1 LRAQTN
7 AVTEDAVFPQR
18 RGARTI
24 GINVFATPR
33 ERHGEM
39 LKTLGAIADLA
50 DSHALP
56 KNMYS
61 SFHPAIEAPIV
72 VNYVQYADPTGGREL
87 AAVARP
93 LVDRTHELSTSHD
106 MRYYDAVDVVTAGG
120 SFEFGVV
127 AGKDTVAVI
136 SVYVVEP
143 DKQSE
148 LIDALRSYADI
159 AKSADGFKA
168 MSILQGQKPEHAAAY
183 EVWTDLAAYRRSA
196 TSVAREALARARAL
210 ATEAVIEAYSVER
223 VNRHRGA
230 AKGDG
235 SAQQGINP

>member
-1 LRAQTN
+1 MAEET
-7 AVTEDAVFPQR
+7 VFPQR
-18 RGARTI
+18 RGATSI

-39 LKTLGAIADLA
+39 LETLAAIADLA

-93 LVDRTHELSTSHD
+93 LVDRTHELSTSHE
-106 MRYYDAVDVVTAGG
+106 MRYYDAVDVVTAAG
-120 SFEFGVV
+120 STEFAVV
-127 AGKDTVAVI
+127 AGKDTVSVI
-136 SVYVVEP
+136 GVYVVEP
-143 DKQSE
+143 GKQSE
-148 LIDALRSYADI
+148 LIDALRKYADI
-159 AKSADGFKA
+159 VKSADGFKA
-168 MSILQGQKPEHAAAY
+168 MSVLQGQKPEFAAAY
-183 EVWTDLAAYRRSA
+183 EVWTNIAAYRRSA
-196 TSVAREALARARAL
+196 MSVATEPLAHARAL
-210 ATEAVIEAYSVER
+210 ATEALIEAYSVVR

-230 AKGDG
+230 VTAD
-235 SAQQGINP
+235 

>member
-1 LRAQTN
+1 LA
-7 AVTEDAVFPQR
+7 EDTVFPQR
-18 RGARTI
+18 RGARSI

-61 SFHPAIEAPIV
+61 AFHPAIEAPIV

-93 LVDRTHELSTSHD
+93 LVNRTHELSTSHE

-120 SFEFGVV
+120 SFEFAVV

-136 SVYVVEP
+136 GVYVVEP

-159 AKSADGFKA
+159 VKSAEGFRA
-168 MSILQGQKPEHAAAY
+168 MSVLQGQKPEHAAAY
-183 EVWTDLAAYRRSA
+183 EVWTDIAAYRRSA

-210 ATEAVIEAYSVER
+210 ATEALIEAYSVVR
-223 VNRHRGA
+223 VNRHGGA
-230 AKGDG
+230 AKGD
-235 SAQQGINP
+235 

>member
-1 LRAQTN
+1 MA
-7 AVTEDAVFPQR
+7 EYAVFPQR
-18 RGARTI
+18 RGASSI

-39 LKTLGAIADLA
+39 LETLGAIADLA

-93 LVDRTHELSTSHD
+93 LVDRTHELSTSHE

-120 SFEFGVV
+120 SFEFAVV

-148 LIDALRSYADI
+148 LIDALRSYAGLVTP
-159 AKSADGFKA
+159 ADGFNA
-168 MSILQGQKPEHAAAY
+168 MSVLQGQKPEHAAAY
-183 EVWTDLAAYRRSA
+183 EVWTSIAAYRLSA
-196 TSVAREALARARAL
+196 TGVAREALARARAL
-210 ATEAVIEAYSVER
+210 ATEVLIEAYSVAR

-230 AKGDG
+230 DR
-235 SAQQGINP
+235 

>member
-1 LRAQTN
+1 MAELT
-7 AVTEDAVFPQR
+7 VFPQR
-18 RGARTI
+18 KGATSI

-33 ERHGEM
+33 ERHAEM
-39 LKTLGAIADLA
+39 LETLAAIADLA

-93 LVDRTHELSTSHD
+93 LVDRTHELSMSHE

-120 SFEFGVV
+120 SSEFAVV

-143 DKQSE
+143 GKQPE
-148 LIDALRSYADI
+148 LIDTLRRYAGI
-159 AKSADGFKA
+159 VKPADGFRA
-168 MSILQGQKPEHAAAY
+168 ISVLQGQKPEHAAAY
-183 EVWTDLAAYRRSA
+183 EVWADIAAYRRSA
-196 TSVAREALARARAL
+196 TSVASEALAHARAL
-210 ATEAVIEAYSVER
+210 ATEVLIEAYNVVR

-230 AKGDG
+230 GV
-235 SAQQGINP
+235 

>member
-1 LRAQTN
+1 LGHERRTAL
-7 AVTEDAVFPQR
+7 VEDKVFPQR
-18 RGARTI
+18 RGAKSI

-39 LKTLGAIADLA
+39 LETLGAIADLA

-106 MRYYDAVDVVTAGG
+106 MRYYDAVDVVTAEG

-159 AKSADGFKA
+159 VKSADGFKA
-168 MSILQGQKPEHAAAY
+168 MSVLQGQKPEHAAAY
-183 EVWTDLAAYRRSA
+183 EVWTDIAAYRFSA
-196 TSVAREALARARAL
+196 KSVAREALARARAL
-210 ATEAVIEAYSVER
+210 ATEALIEAYSVVR

-230 AKGDG
+230 SD
-235 SAQQGINP
+235 

>member
-1 LRAQTN
+1 LA
-7 AVTEDAVFPQR
+7 EDTVFPQR
-18 RGARTI
+18 RDARSI

-61 SFHPAIEAPIV
+61 SFHPAIEASIV

-120 SFEFGVV
+120 SFEFAVV
-127 AGKDTVAVI
+127 AGKDTVAII

-148 LIDALRSYADI
+148 LIDALQSYAGI
-159 AKSADGFKA
+159 VKSANGFTA
-168 MSILQGQKPEHAAAY
+168 MSVLQGQKPEHAAAY
-183 EVWTDLAAYRRSA
+183 EVWTDIAAYRRSA
-196 TSVAREALARARAL
+196 TSVAREALAHARAL
-210 ATEAVIEAYSVER
+210 ATEVLIEAYSVVR

-230 AKGDG
+230 AKGD
-235 SAQQGINP
+235 

>member
-1 LRAQTN
+1 M
-7 AVTEDAVFPQR
+7 TEDAVFPQR
-18 RGARTI
+18 RGAKSI

-39 LKTLGAIADLA
+39 LETLGAIADLA
-50 DSHALP
+50 DSRALP

-93 LVDRTHELSTSHD
+93 LVDRTHELSTSHE
-106 MRYYDAVDVVTAGG
+106 MRYYDAVDIVTAAG
-120 SFEFGVV
+120 SLEFAVV
-127 AGKDTVAVI
+127 AGKDTVSVI

-143 DKQSE
+143 GKQSE
-148 LIDALRSYADI
+148 LIDALRKYADI
-159 AKSADGFKA
+159 VKPADGFEA
-168 MSILQGQKPEHAAAY
+168 MSVLQGQKPEFAAAY
-183 EVWTDLAAYRRSA
+183 EVWANIAAYRRSA
-196 TSVAREALARARAL
+196 TSVATEALAHARAL
-210 ATEAVIEAYSVER
+210 ATEALIEAYSVVR

-230 AKGDG
+230 V
-235 SAQQGINP
+235 P

>member
-1 LRAQTN
+1 MP
-7 AVTEDAVFPQR
+7 EDTAFPQR
-18 RGARTI
+18 TGATSI

-39 LKTLGAIADLA
+39 LETLGAIADLA
-50 DSHALP
+50 DGHALP

-61 SFHPAIEAPIV
+61 SFHPAIDAPIV

-93 LVDRTHELSTSHD
+93 LVDRTHELSTSHE

-120 SFEFGVV
+120 GSEFAVV
-127 AGKDTVAVI
+127 AGSNSIAVI

-143 DKQSE
+143 GKQSE
-148 LIDALRSYADI
+148 LIGALRGYAGVV
-159 AKSADGFKA
+159 KPADGFKA
-168 MSILQGQKPEHAAAY
+168 MSLLRGQKPEHAAVY
-183 EVWTDLAAYRRSA
+183 EVWTDIAAYQRSA
-196 TSVAREALARARAL
+196 TSVAREALAHARAL
-210 ATEAVIEAYSVER
+210 ATEALVEAYRVVR

-230 AKGDG
+230 GG
-235 SAQQGINP
+235 PSSSAAE

>member
-1 LRAQTN
+1 MA
-7 AVTEDAVFPQR
+7 EDTVFPQR
-18 RGARTI
+18 RGAKTI
-24 GINVFATPR
+24 GINVFATSR

-39 LKTLGAIADLA
+39 LETLGAIADLA
-50 DSHALP
+50 DGHALP

-106 MRYYDAVDVVTAGG
+106 MRYYDAVDVVTAAGG
-120 SFEFGVV
+120 FEFGVV

-148 LIDALRSYADI
+148 LIDVLRSYADI
-159 AKSADGFKA
+159 VKSADGFRA
-168 MSILQGQKPEHAAAY
+168 MSVLQGQKPEHAAAY
-183 EVWTDLAAYRRSA
+183 EVWTDIAAYRCSA
-196 TSVAREALARARAL
+196 TSVAKEALAHARAL
-210 ATEAVIEAYSVER
+210 ATEVLIEGYSVVR

-230 AKGDG
+230 G
-235 SAQQGINP
+235 N

>member
-1 LRAQTN
+1 LA
-7 AVTEDAVFPQR
+7 EDTVFPQK

-33 ERHGEM
+33 EWHGEM

-93 LVDRTHELSTSHD
+93 LVDRTHELSTSHE

-148 LIDALRSYADI
+148 LIDALRSYAGI
-159 AKSADGFKA
+159 VKSANGFNA
-168 MSILQGQKPEHAAAY
+168 MSVLQGQKPEHAAAY
-183 EVWTDLAAYRRSA
+183 EVWTDIAAYRRSA
-196 TSVAREALARARAL
+196 MSVAAEALAHARAL
-210 ATEAVIEAYSVER
+210 ATEVLIEAYSVVR

-230 AKGDG
+230 AKGD
-235 SAQQGINP
+235 